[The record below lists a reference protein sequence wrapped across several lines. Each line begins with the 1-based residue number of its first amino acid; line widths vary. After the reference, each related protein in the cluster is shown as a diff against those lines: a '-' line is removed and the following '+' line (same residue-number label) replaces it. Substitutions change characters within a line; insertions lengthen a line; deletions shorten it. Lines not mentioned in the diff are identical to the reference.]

1 MFENTKVNCKN
12 QQDRGTESIIAAI
25 SAIDLIKAVFKE
37 PHIGVVILA
46 KGRVVSGYRAQG
58 TLPLPFIQ
66 VLVRVRGGG
75 EEMIELA

>member
-1 MFENTKVNCKN
+1 MKTSQVEI
-12 QQDRGTESIIAAI
+12 DSESTITAI

-58 TLPLPFIQ
+58 TLLLPFIQ
-66 VLVRVRGGG
+66 VLVRVRGEGRR
-75 EEMIELA
+75 